1 MKNFNKKTNEY
12 RFIKVNNLDDVREFK
27 ISDITKPVF
36 FDKET
41 ADKLIHIKENLY
53 EYDGSYYIP
62 SNY

>member
-1 MKNFNKKTNEY
+1 MKNFDKKTNQY
-12 RFIKVNNLDDVREFK
+12 RFVKVNNLDDVKEFK
-27 ISDITKPVF
+27 ISDITKPVL

-41 ADKLIHIKENLY
+41 VDKLIHIKENLY